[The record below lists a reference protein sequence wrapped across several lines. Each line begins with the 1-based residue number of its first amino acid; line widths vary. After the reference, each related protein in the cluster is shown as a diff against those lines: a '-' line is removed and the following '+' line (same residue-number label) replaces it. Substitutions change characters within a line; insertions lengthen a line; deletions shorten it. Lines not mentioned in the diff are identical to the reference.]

1 MIAMV
6 HAPSVGNALR
16 VVLMP
21 PQGVSRLVLVR
32 KDADAFSGR
41 QDPDALVIYDGPRVG
56 AVLDST
62 GLYNGVPVFYRAY
75 YLIGGAWLPTASV
88 RGVPAAS
95 FADVS
100 IDPLTI
106 VRNRLDLGLRV
117 YLERGLFSHPMGHI
131 PVMTASP
138 LMEEI
143 PLPVVTIHVASDS
156 SDQRFIGDIVS
167 REVFNPD
174 AFEWSGFD
182 GWYSRVTLTLVA
194 YCLNADERIALRN
207 AMKTV
212 LMSNMAVFDAEGLMQ
227 VDMQFS
233 DQEDFVSYAAPIYM
247 AVCNFSCYAP
257 SAVESVDPAVR
268 NVLLTSTF

>member
-21 PQGVSRLVLVR
+21 PQGVARIVLLR
-32 KDADAFSGR
+32 KDADTFAGHD
-41 QDPDALVIYDGPRVG
+41 DPDALVIHDGPVVR
-56 AVLDST
+56 AVLDTT